1 MRCFLALMI
10 LLCSVQSSFAQEDS
24 SMVLPDQR
32 ILFQS
37 KVRQLVSYLNEG
49 NESKARIIYKD
60 VANDME
66 DFLEAT
72 RMITDTASGTQKRT
86 AKEKFDNQQQL
97 YRQYK
102 AFWPDI
108 IRNRE
113 SIDRWTDLFVK
124 TLF

>member
-10 LLCSVQSSFAQEDS
+10 LLCSVQGSFAQEDS
-24 SMVLPDQR
+24 STALPDQR

-72 RMITDTASGTQKRT
+72 RMITDTASGAQKKA

>member
-10 LLCSVQSSFAQEDS
+10 LLCSVQGSFAQEDS
-24 SMVLPDQR
+24 NMALPDQR

-49 NESKARIIYKD
+49 NESKARILFKD
-60 VANDME
+60 ITNDME

-72 RMITDTASGTQKRT
+72 RMITDTATGAQKKA

>member
-72 RMITDTASGTQKRT
+72 RMITDTASGVQKKA

>member
-1 MRCFLALMI
+1 
-10 LLCSVQSSFAQEDS
+10 
-24 SMVLPDQR
+24 MVLPDQR

-72 RMITDTASGTQKRT
+72 RMITDTATGAQKKA